1 MSDIKETTKLK
12 YRFENFG
19 GILFSIVVTA
29 GFIWATVQLYTL
41 WKDPNQTIAQ
51 NIKVNEIQ
59 TFLNLQTISQAQKK
73 YKEKD
78 WDGDGKKTYAKYFIH
93 LWTSVSLSGDSI
105 YVGLVPGKLAFAIE
119 PARAINGYYF
129 VDLHDRFFPTNNET
143 QRLDYESQWA
153 VLATTPADGQTEK
166 LYFLAD
172 NSGGIF
178 VKPAKYISP
187 QYIDD
192 PVSNGWTKI
201 DSIQQLRDYQKK
213 IIYPQII
220 PQK

>member
-1 MSDIKETTKLK
+1 MNESAQQNSKT
-12 YRFENFG
+12 
-19 GILFSIVVTA
+19 GIIFSIIATIGFVWTA
-29 GFIWATVQLYTL
+29 VQLLTL
-41 WKDPNQTIAQ
+41 WKDSDQTITQ
-51 NIKVNEIQ
+51 NIKANEIQ

-93 LWTSVSLSGDSI
+93 LWASVSPAGDSI
-105 YVGLVPGKLAFAIE
+105 YVGLVPKKLAFAIE

-129 VDLHDRFFPTNNET
+129 VDLHDSFLPANNET

-153 VLATTPADGQTEK
+153 VMATTPADGQTEK

-178 VKPAKYISP
+178 VKSAKYISP

-201 DSIQQLRDYQKK
+201 DSIQQLQDYQKK
-213 IIYPQII
+213 IIYPQTI